1 MAKVYGAKRII
12 TTELSAYKRSLSK
25 MFGAD
30 ISLDPNEI
38 NVVHA
43 IEDITDGLACQ

>member
-1 MAKVYGAKRII
+1 
-12 TTELSAYKRSLSK
+12 

-43 IEDITDGLACQ
+43 IEDITDGLGMPVIIECAGETETRQTFPYLERSGC